1 MSHAYCFAGCN
12 AAHARQAREF
22 AGLTL
27 RPTTTFDSPLWLA
40 LGPGISSG
48 LVCCSSERLG
58 KVLGQGI
65 GGKHISTGSSP
76 GSWQQQTLQDAA
88 GAHIIITSNPCKS

>member
-1 MSHAYCFAGCN
+1 MCHAICFAGCN
-12 AAHARQAREF
+12 AAHVRQTRNA

-58 KVLGQGI
+58 KMLGQGI
-65 GGKHISTGSSP
+65 GGKHSSTGISP

-88 GAHIIITSNPCKS
+88 GGNSSSPCKL